1 MSRLRVLASAFS
13 CHSGAGSGLG
23 GGEDILGWSIVQQ
36 LARFHE
42 VWAIT
47 YAVNKTSL
55 EQTLKDEPNPNLH
68 FHYLDLPGFL
78 RPLLKIQGGHQFYYF
93 LWQIKSY
100 FAARKLHK
108 QIKFDVAH
116 HVTYGNDWMVS
127 FIGAFLPVP
136 YIRGPGGG
144 AHRTPKGFEKE
155 YSLKGRLW
163 EKGRSIGQWL
173 FRHDPFYIKS
183 QNRARVI
190 MVCNQEAMDKVPAK
204 WTHKVSFFPVNGITT
219 EDLALTKTGEPQT
232 ERNGGFKV
240 LSAGTLIRVKGFGLA
255 IKAFKEF
262 AAKCPEASFDIV
274 GSGPEELHLKEVI
287 EEAGLQSKVTLHPAV
302 PRPELLSKMT
312 ESDVFLFPS
321 LRDGGGAVVIEAMAA
336 SKPVVCLNTGGP
348 GTHINQ
354 ECGFK
359 ITPESPGAAA
369 TELARALELLYK
381 DRELCTSLGKAGRA
395 RAEDEYHWD
404 RLGDRLM
411 DIYQQALQT
420 NRSS

>member
-1 MSRLRVLASAFS
+1 MNRLRVLASAFS

-23 GGEDILGWSIVQQ
+23 GGEDILGWSMVQQ

-47 YAVNKTSL
+47 YAANKNSL
-55 EQTLKDEPNPNLH
+55 EQTLKDDPNPNLH

-93 LWQIKSY
+93 LWQIRAY
-100 FAARKLHK
+100 FVARKLHREFN
-108 QIKFDVAH
+108 FDVFH

-144 AHRTPKGFEKE
+144 AHRTPKGFEGE

-173 FRHDPFYIKS
+173 FRHDPLYIKS
-183 QNRARVI
+183 QNRARAI

-204 WTHKVSFFPVNGITT
+204 WARKVSFFPVNGITT
-219 EDLALTKTGEPQT
+219 EDLALTESGDPQT

-262 AAKCPEASFDIV
+262 SANCPESSFEIV
-274 GSGPEELHLKEVI
+274 GSGPEEPHLRELI
-287 EEAGLQSKVTLHPAV
+287 EKAGLQSKVTLQPAL
-302 PRPELLSKMT
+302 PRPQLLSKMA

-336 SKPVVCLNTGGP
+336 GKPVVCLNTGGP
-348 GTHINQ
+348 GTHIKSDW
-354 ECGFK
+354 GFK
-359 ITPESPGAAA
+359 ISPVSPGSAA
-369 TELARALELLYK
+369 TELARALELLYE
-381 DRELCTSLGKAGRA
+381 DRQLCADLGRAGRA
-395 RAEDEYHWD
+395 RAEGEYHWD

-411 DIYQQALQT
+411 EIYQQALQAK
-420 NRSS
+420 SSS

>member
-13 CHSGAGSGLG
+13 CHSGASSGLG
-23 GGEDILGWSIVQQ
+23 GGEDILGWSMVQQ
-36 LARFHE
+36 LARYHE

-47 YAVNKTSL
+47 YAVNKESL
-55 EQTLKDEPNPNLH
+55 EQTLKDSPNPNLH
-68 FHYLDLPGFL
+68 FHYLDLPGFF
-78 RPLLKIQGGHQFYYF
+78 RKLLKIQGGHQFYYF
-93 LWQIKSY
+93 LWQIRAY

-108 QIKFDVAH
+108 QVNFDVAH

-155 YSLKGRLW
+155 YSFKGRLW

-173 FRHDPFYIKS
+173 FRHDPLYIRS
-183 QNRARVI
+183 QNRARAI

-204 WTHKVSFFPVNGITT
+204 WAHKVSFFPVNGITT
-219 EDLALTKTGEPQT
+219 EDLALTKAKVPQPESTGS
-232 ERNGGFKV
+232 FKV
-240 LSAGTLIRVKGFGLA
+240 LSAGTLIRVKGFRLA

-262 AAKCPEASFDIV
+262 AANCPEASFEIV
-274 GSGPEELHLKEVI
+274 GSGPEEPHLRQQI
-287 EEAGLQSKVTLHPAV
+287 EEAGLQSKVTLRPAV
-302 PRPELLSKMT
+302 PRPELLAKMT

-348 GTHINQ
+348 GTHIKS
-354 ECGFK
+354 EWGFK
-359 ITPESPGAAA
+359 INPDFPRTAT
-369 TELARALELLYK
+369 TELAQALELLYK
-381 DRELCTSLGKAGRA
+381 DKQLRTSLGEAGRA
-395 RAEDEYHWD
+395 RAENGYHWD

-411 DIYQQALQT
+411 DIYQKALQS
-420 NRSS
+420 NIRS